1 MNRDYLQTLDTC
13 EELKDKLNEL
23 SGLLK
28 FTVSQGRSILYSEK
42 KQDLINWIEEIEFEI
57 NNQE

>member
-1 MNRDYLQTLDTC
+1 MNSDHLQTLDTC

-28 FTVSQGRSILYSEK
+28 YTVSQGRSIPYNEK